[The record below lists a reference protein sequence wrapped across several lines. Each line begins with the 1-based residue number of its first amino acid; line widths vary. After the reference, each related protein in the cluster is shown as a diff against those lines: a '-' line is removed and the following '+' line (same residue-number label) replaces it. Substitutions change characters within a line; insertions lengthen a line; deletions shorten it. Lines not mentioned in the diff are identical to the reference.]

1 MSTVTYAGK
10 IKPEF
15 FSKVNESFKRYKEHK
30 KALDRRII
38 ENNRW
43 FKSRYNSNKIEID
56 EPATPYIFNVIA
68 NKHAHVMDN
77 YPEPNVLEKERNATE
92 RRQKC
97 SQRFCRFSSTS
108 ADSSARTAVH
118 GGISSKTER
127 RVTEY
132 FIIPFYVITAAA
144 ST

>member
-43 FKSRYNSNKIEID
+43 FKSRYNSNKIEI
-56 EPATPYIFNVIA
+56 E
-68 NKHAHVMDN
+68 
-77 YPEPNVLEKERNATE
+77 
-92 RRQKC
+92 
-97 SQRFCRFSSTS
+97 
-108 ADSSARTAVH
+108 
-118 GGISSKTER
+118 
-127 RVTEY
+127 
-132 FIIPFYVITAAA
+132 
-144 ST
+144 

>member
-68 NKHAHVMDN
+68 NKHADAM
-77 YPEPNVLEKERNATE
+77 
-92 RRQKC
+92 RQKDG
-97 SQRFCRFSSTS
+97 RNVHKDS
-108 ADSSARTAVH
+108 AASARPQRIQAHVQPCM
-118 GGISSKTER
+118 
-127 RVTEY
+127 V
-132 FIIPFYVITAAA
+132 V
-144 ST
+144 